1 MKKYDVI
8 VTGAGFAGVSAAIAA
23 ARSGL
28 KVLIAD
34 KGNCLGGTCTQGLV
48 TPFMSTTT
56 VIDGKKVS
64 FAYGIFREIV
74 AELVK
79 YEEKNLIERY
89 GEEKVSK
96 FEDIYTSDYLI
107 DDEYLKF
114 LLNRMMQENGI
125 DVLFHSF
132 LSGAGVNGSKIEFL
146 TFTTKSGSV
155 EISADYFI
163 DASGDA
169 DLAYLAGCPYE
180 VGRAGDGL
188 CQPMSLG
195 FRVGNVDVKKFT
207 ENVTGS
213 ELNVKFNELREKGE
227 ITIPNNSVQIFKNC
241 AKDTV
246 HFNSTRVIKCNPL
259 DVFELSKAETTAR
272 AQVYELHE
280 FMKKHIA
287 GFENSRVI
295 KTATAIGIR
304 ESRRI
309 VGEHILTGEELVAC
323 TKFDD
328 AICAANYDIDIH
340 NPDGAGVSHHYFKA
354 GEYYT
359 VPYRSLVPMGIDNLA
374 VAGRC
379 ISTTHEAQASIR
391 IIPIVS
397 CLGEAAGTAVGIAS
411 KSGIAMRDVDISA
424 LQDKL
429 LKSGAILK

>member
-1 MKKYDVI
+1 M
-8 VTGAGFAGVSAAIAA
+8 
-23 ARSGL
+23 
-28 KVLIAD
+28 LIAD

-132 LSGAGVNGSKIEFL
+132 LSGANVNGSKIEFL

-195 FRVGNVDVKKFT
+195 FRVGNVDV
-207 ENVTGS
+207 
-213 ELNVKFNELREKGE
+213 
-227 ITIPNNSVQIFKNC
+227 
-241 AKDTV
+241 
-246 HFNSTRVIKCNPL
+246 
-259 DVFELSKAETTAR
+259 
-272 AQVYELHE
+272 
-280 FMKKHIA
+280 
-287 GFENSRVI
+287 
-295 KTATAIGIR
+295 
-304 ESRRI
+304 
-309 VGEHILTGEELVAC
+309 
-323 TKFDD
+323 
-328 AICAANYDIDIH
+328 
-340 NPDGAGVSHHYFKA
+340 
-354 GEYYT
+354 
-359 VPYRSLVPMGIDNLA
+359 
-374 VAGRC
+374 AGRC

-411 KSGIAMRDVDISA
+411 KSGIAMRDVDVSA